1 MKNQNKKQ
9 QKEEV
14 LGKKDSKAIKDLD
27 ELTPINET
35 MYDNLRPV
43 TTMHQLHENKKSK

>member
-1 MKNQNKKQ
+1 MKQKQLKKD
-9 QKEEV
+9 V
-14 LGKKDSKAIKDLD
+14 LGKEDSEKIKDLD

-43 TTMHQLHENKKSK
+43 TTMKELHEKKKK